1 MTLHSAK
8 GLEFSAVFMPGLEE
22 GLLPHKLSL
31 DDDAGLEEE
40 RRLCYVGM
48 TRAKDRLALSW
59 SSFRRFFGEDGRRNT
74 RPSRFLNEIP
84 TELTERL
91 VGSGRVETRWEGALN
106 SRESIERFLRVNNL
120 NPRAEAGQ
128 GAGARQRP
136 VGNWKLG
143 SHVRHAKYGLGV
155 VLACEGEGDDTKIT
169 VSFPGYGAKKLIPRF
184 AALERI

>member
-1 MTLHSAK
+1 
-8 GLEFSAVFMPGLEE
+8 
-22 GLLPHKLSL
+22 
-31 DDDAGLEEE
+31 
-40 RRLCYVGM
+40 M

-120 NPRAEAGQ
+120 NPRAEACQ

-143 SHVRHAKYGLGV
+143 SRVRHAKYGLGV